1 MSKNKIE
8 IKNKKAWHDY
18 EFIDKY
24 VAGIE
29 LYGTE
34 VKAIRESKA
43 SLVDSYCYF
52 RGDELFIR
60 MHISEYSLGTFN
72 NHDPKRERK
81 LLLTRKELDK
91 LHKNSQNKGL
101 TIIPLRIFF
110 NDKGFAKMEI
120 ALSKGRK
127 EYDKRENLKDKDN
140 KRELDRIMRK

>member
-1 MSKNKIE
+1 MAKNQTE

-52 RGDELFIR
+52 RSGELFIK

-81 LLLTRKELDK
+81 LLLTRRELDK
-91 LHKNSQNKGL
+91 LERNSQNKGL

-110 NDKGFAKMEI
+110 TEKGLAKMEI
-120 ALSKGRK
+120 ALARGRK